1 MYFRNYNR
9 KFNKRK
15 SFKNQSNQIMMMPS
29 GMDYSNYKNY
39 NHLNGMSNNITEC
52 NMLVMPGYS
61 GFNYNENNQMRNN
74 INVINNP
81 KSKNQTIK
89 KGNRKFKFQPK
100 SNNYFYHK
108 PKGVNRIYAEY
119 IISENDANQY
129 IRILNHDEITCS
141 LNCNDSFCNEGTDNK
156 EEIESA
162 CTIFFGLKPIKF
174 REEFVF
180 INQGNIL

>member
-15 SFKNQSNQIMMMPS
+15 SFKNQLKQIMMMPS

-39 NHLNGMSNNITEC
+39 NHLNGMSNNIKEC
-52 NMLVMPGYS
+52 NMLVMPGYP

-74 INVINNP
+74 FNVINNP

-89 KGNRKFKFQPK
+89 KDNRKFKFQPK

-108 PKGVNRIYAEY
+108 PKGVNCIYAE
-119 IISENDANQY
+119 E
-129 IRILNHDEITCS
+129 
-141 LNCNDSFCNEGTDNK
+141 
-156 EEIESA
+156 
-162 CTIFFGLKPIKF
+162 
-174 REEFVF
+174 
-180 INQGNIL
+180 